1 MSTRHHRPSRAAVF
15 TSLALAAIVAGLAAQ
30 DNEAFRRGMQARDDQ
45 EWPVV
50 AQRMRDAIAQRPQES
65 TERIGARLGFGGDEY
80 LPHYFLGEA
89 LFRSGD
95 CAGAVNAWAISERQG
110 VVQKV
115 RNGEFGKSL
124 RTGYAECEK
133 KGVLPPAKLDP
144 ALNALSQQLTDI
156 NAVASNVLG
165 LVKQSEDVWRSEAN
179 LQGQYERGRAEI
191 DIARKAYEAAR
202 NTRMQRDLEE
212 AAAAI
217 ARARPIFVTVE
228 VNFNA
233 AIASR
238 QSAQGL
244 MRDVGEAIAL
254 AEALNTA
261 IDSKKVPFTPA
272 MTSTHQGGRES
283 LGRARERLSEGQK
296 TLNPQTLSLARSAAT
311 EAQTR
316 FRQVLEEIARV
327 EKDSAQRQV
336 SESLTRTLEAF
347 SLLDTAAATLDRFLS
362 ERPGVLPADKEAERK
377 AAQDQVARAR
387 RRLDQARRSD
397 NVATIADAAKL
408 ANEARD
414 RLTLLLGT
422 FGPVTL
428 RDRGVHEAL
437 EQGARHYFNA
447 EYRQAAAS
455 LAAGEALEADVA
467 LRLHFHLL
475 RAAALYEL
483 FLRSANNDPSLHTQ
497 ASAEVQHSKS
507 IDSAFQPDP
516 RAFSPRFLAFYQSVN
531 APPAAP
537 VAPPAAPPAAP
548 AVPQP

>member
-1 MSTRHHRPSRAAVF
+1 MSTRHHRPSRVAVF

-30 DNEAFRRGMQARDDQ
+30 DNEAFRRGMQAREDE
-45 EWPVV
+45 EWSVV

-65 TERIGARLGFGGDEY
+65 TERVGARLGMGGNEY
-80 LPHYFLGEA
+80 LPHYFLGDA

-115 RNGEFGKSL
+115 RNGEFGRAL
-124 RTGYAECEK
+124 RNGYAECEK
-133 KGVLPPAKLDP
+133 KGVLPPAKLEP
-144 ALNALSQQLTDI
+144 ALIALSQQLTEI
-156 NAVASNVLG
+156 NGVASNVLG
-165 LVKQSEDVWRSEAN
+165 LAKQNEDVWRSDAN
-179 LQGQYERGRAEI
+179 FQGQYEKGRAEI
-191 DIARKAYEAAR
+191 DTARKAYEAAR
-202 NTRMQRDLEE
+202 NSRMQRDVEE

-217 ARARPIFVTVE
+217 VRARPIFVAVE
-228 VNFNA
+228 ANFNS
-233 AIASR
+233 AIDSR

-244 MRDVGEAIAL
+244 MRDVGEAIGI
-254 AEALNTA
+254 AEALSIA
-261 IDSKKVPFTPA
+261 VESKKVPFTPS
-272 MTSTHQGGRES
+272 MTSTHQGGRDS

-296 TLNPQTLSLARSAAT
+296 TLNPQTLSLARSAAVD
-311 EAQTR
+311 AQTR
-316 FRQVLEEIARV
+316 FRQVLEEIARI

-336 SESLTRTLEAF
+336 SEALTRTLEAF

-437 EQGARHYFNA
+437 EQGARQYFNG
-447 EYRQAAAS
+447 EYQQAAAS
-455 LAAGEALEADVA
+455 LAAGEALQADVA

-475 RAAALYEL
+475 RAAAFYEL
-483 FLRSANNDPSLHTQ
+483 FLRSANRDASLQTQ
-497 ASAEVQHSKS
+497 AFEEVQHSKS
-507 IDSAFQPDP
+507 IDSTFQPDP
-516 RAFSPRFLAFYQSVN
+516 RAFSPRFLAFYQSVSE
-531 APPAAP
+531 PPPAP
-537 VAPPAAPPAAP
+537 VAPPAAPAAP
-548 AVPQP
+548 QP

>member
-1 MSTRHHRPSRAAVF
+1 MFTVLAIAAM
-15 TSLALAAIVAGLAAQ
+15 VAGLAAQ
-30 DNEAFRRGMQARDDQ
+30 DNDAFRRGMQARDDEQ
-45 EWPVV
+45 WTVV
-50 AQRMRDAIAQRPQES
+50 AQRMREAIAQRPQES
-65 TERIGARLGFGGDEY
+65 TERVGARLGLGGNEY

-115 RNGEFGKSL
+115 RNGEFGRDL
-124 RTGYAECEK
+124 RNGYTECEK

-144 ALNALSQQLTDI
+144 ALNALSQQLTEI
-156 NAVASNVLG
+156 NGVANSVLG
-165 LVKQSEDVWRSEAN
+165 LVKQNEEVWRSDAN
-179 LQGQYERGRAEI
+179 FQGQYEKGRAEI
-191 DIARKAYEAAR
+191 DTARKAYEAAR
-202 NTRMQRDLEE
+202 NSRLQRELEQ

-217 ARARPIFVTVE
+217 GRARPIFVTVE
-228 VNFNA
+228 ANFNA

-238 QSAQGL
+238 QTAQGL
-244 MRDVGEAIAL
+244 MREVGEAIGL
-254 AEALNTA
+254 AEALSTA
-261 IDSKKVPFTPA
+261 IDSKKVPFTPS

-283 LGRARERLSEGQK
+283 LGRARERLIEGQK
-296 TLNPQTLSLARSAAT
+296 TLNPQTLSVARSAAT

-336 SESLTRTLEAF
+336 NEALTRTLEAF
-347 SLLDTAAATLDRFLS
+347 SLLDTATATLDRFLS

-397 NVATIADAAKL
+397 NLGTIADAARL

-414 RLTLLLGT
+414 RLTLLIGT

-437 EQGARHYFNA
+437 EQGARHYFNG
-447 EYRQAAAS
+447 EYQQAAAA
-455 LAAGEALEADVA
+455 LAAGEALETDVA

-483 FLRSANNDPSLHTQ
+483 FLRSGGTDERLQAQ
-497 ASAEVQHSKS
+497 ASEEVRHSKS
-507 IDSAFQPDP
+507 IDSAFQPDA
-516 RAFSPRFLAFYQSVN
+516 RAFSPRFLTFYQSVN
-531 APPAAP
+531 PPSPAPAAP
-537 VAPPAAPPAAP
+537 QVVPPAAP
-548 AVPQP
+548 AEPQP